1 MQVQTWLKLILVFS
15 VAISIAACGGGS
27 GDTNSSSNTTGNL
40 MGGAVQGKPLSLT
53 GAVTTWAGTSGTF
66 GSADGIGASAS
77 FQGPNSITTDGANL
91 YVTDT
96 SNSTIRKIVVA
107 TGAVTTFAGTAGTW
121 GSSNGTG
128 SAASFMF
135 PCGIT
140 TDGTNLYVA
149 DTNNHTIR
157 KIVLASGAVTTI
169 AGTPGVFGSSD
180 GSGAEA
186 KFNWPKSI
194 TTDGINLYVAD
205 TGNSTIRK
213 MSISSGVVTTLAGT
227 AGFYGSTDGIG
238 PAARFGGPYG
248 ITTDASN
255 LYVTD
260 SNNNTIRKIEIS
272 TGAVTTLAGS
282 TGVLGASDGIGTAAT
297 FNWPNGITTDG
308 TNLYVADT
316 NNSTIRKIEISS
328 GIVKTL
334 AGTAGNF
341 GSADGTGAPA
351 SFNRPIGIITNGISL
366 YVSDTSNNSI
376 RKLK

>member
-1 MQVQTWLKLILVFS
+1 MKLPRWIKLLLTFTA
-15 VAISIAACGGGS
+15 AISIAACGGDSGS
-27 GDTNSSSNTTGNL
+27 TNGSNSTGFL

-53 GAVTTWAGTSGTF
+53 GVVTTWTGTSGTF

-77 FQGPNSITTDGANL
+77 FQGPNEITTDGANL

-96 SNSTIRKIVVA
+96 SNSTIRKIVIA
-107 TGAVTTFAGTAGTW
+107 TGAVTTLAGTAGTW
-121 GSSNGTG
+121 GSSDGTG
-128 SAASFMF
+128 GTASFMF

-149 DTNNHTIR
+149 DTNYHTIR
-157 KIVLASGAVTTI
+157 KIVLASGVVTTI

-180 GSGAEA
+180 GSGAVA

-194 TTDGINLYVAD
+194 TTDGTDLYVAD

-213 MSISSGVVTTLAGT
+213 ISISSGVVTTLAGT

-238 PAARFGGPYG
+238 PAARFGRPYG
-248 ITTDASN
+248 ITTDSSN

-272 TGAVTTLAGS
+272 TRAVTTLAGT
-282 TGVLGASDGIGTAAT
+282 TGVIGAFDGIGTAAT

-316 NNSTIRKIEISS
+316 NNSIIRKIKISS
-328 GIVKTL
+328 GAVTTL

-341 GSADGTGAPA
+341 GSADGTGATA